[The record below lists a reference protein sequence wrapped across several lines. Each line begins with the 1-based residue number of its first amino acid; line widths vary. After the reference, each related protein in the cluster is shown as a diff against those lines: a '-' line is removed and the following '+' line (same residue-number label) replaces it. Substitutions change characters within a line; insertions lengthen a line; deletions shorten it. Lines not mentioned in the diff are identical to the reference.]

1 MEEEIELIIDSA
13 EEGMQNAI
21 SHLNKQLLNIRAGK
35 ASPSM
40 LGSVM
45 VEYYGSLTPL
55 NQVANVN
62 APDAR
67 TISVQPF
74 EKGSIPNIEKGI
86 LQANLGFNP
95 MNNGESVIISVP
107 PLTEERRKQLVK
119 QESKQSAPHPTQE
132 KRKQLVKQEGKSF
145 EPQPTPKAKT
155 PPSSP
160 QKPKKRRRRAARVVE
175 RVGRGGPTT
184 VAPVATQQVSVPVT
198 TTSPGITGLVGKID
212 ALLKTVAAKKTK
224 RAKKSGFSQA
234 KKQYKAARKKR
245 IDQVK
250 YENKAIRKREAAKI
264 NKMPVKS
271 RAAARKKLTAAL
283 KARVTRVSKEMPSKV
298 ETPGQ
303 LSNLIRSIRTLRV

>member
-119 QESKQSAPHPTQE
+119 QAKSEAEDAKVGVRNDRKTANNELKKIEVSEDLQKNAEADIQE
-132 KRKQLVKQEGKSF
+132 LTDKYI
-145 EPQPTPKAKT
+145 A
-155 PPSSP
+155 
-160 QKPKKRRRRAARVVE
+160 
-175 RVGRGGPTT
+175 
-184 VAPVATQQVSVPVT
+184 
-198 TTSPGITGLVGKID
+198 KID
-212 ALLKTVAAKKTK
+212 RILEAK
-224 RAKKSGFSQA
+224 
-234 KKQYKAARKKR
+234 
-245 IDQVK
+245 
-250 YENKAIRKREAAKI
+250 E
-264 NKMPVKS
+264 
-271 RAAARKKLTAAL
+271 
-283 KARVTRVSKEMPSKV
+283 KEIM
-298 ETPGQ
+298 T
-303 LSNLIRSIRTLRV
+303 I

>member
-13 EEGMQNAI
+13 EEGMQKAI

-95 MNNGESVIISVP
+95 MNNGDSVIISVP

-119 QESKQSAPHPTQE
+119 QAKAEAEDAKVGVRND
-132 KRKQLVKQEGKSF
+132 RKTANNELK
-145 EPQPTPKAKT
+145 
-155 PPSSP
+155 
-160 QKPKKRRRRAARVVE
+160 
-175 RVGRGGPTT
+175 
-184 VAPVATQQVSVPVT
+184 
-198 TTSPGITGLVGKID
+198 KID
-212 ALLKTVAAKKTK
+212 VSEDLQKNAEADIQELTDKYIAK
-224 RAKKSGFSQA
+224 
-234 KKQYKAARKKR
+234 
-245 IDQVK
+245 IDSIL
-250 YENKAIRKREAAKI
+250 ENKE
-264 NKMPVKS
+264 
-271 RAAARKKLTAAL
+271 
-283 KARVTRVSKEMPSKV
+283 KEIM
-298 ETPGQ
+298 T
-303 LSNLIRSIRTLRV
+303 I